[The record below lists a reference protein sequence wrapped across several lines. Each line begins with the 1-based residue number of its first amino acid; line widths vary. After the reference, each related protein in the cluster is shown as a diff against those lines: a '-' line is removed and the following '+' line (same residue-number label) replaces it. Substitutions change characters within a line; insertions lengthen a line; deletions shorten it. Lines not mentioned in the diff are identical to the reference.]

1 MILNAIHLIPDN
13 LKNIID
19 FLGFTENDKIGRH
32 IYVYIYEN
40 DIAKLAF
47 YISAPAMLNVI
58 LRLETGDVIARC
70 DDYIVE
76 DENGRYYVYDSATFE
91 KLKNKYNLIK

>member
-1 MILNAIHLIPDN
+1 MILNAVHLIPDN

-32 IYVYIYEN
+32 IHEN
-40 DIAKLAF
+40 DIAKLTS
-47 YISAPAMLNVI
+47 YMSTPAMLNVI
-58 LRLETGDVIARC
+58 LRLETGDVIARYN
-70 DDYIVE
+70 DYIVE

>member
-1 MILNAIHLIPDN
+1 MILNAIHLIPGN
-13 LKNIID
+13 LINIID

-32 IYVYIYEN
+32 IYEN
-40 DIAKLAF
+40 DIAKLTF
-47 YISAPAMLNVI
+47 YMYVPTMLNVI
-58 LRLETGDVIARC
+58 LRLKTGDVIARC
-70 DDYIVE
+70 NDYIVE